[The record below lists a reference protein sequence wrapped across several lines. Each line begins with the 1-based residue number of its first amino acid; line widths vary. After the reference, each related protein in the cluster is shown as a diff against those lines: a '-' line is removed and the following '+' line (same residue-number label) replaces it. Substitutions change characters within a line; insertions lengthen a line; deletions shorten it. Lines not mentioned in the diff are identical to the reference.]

1 MDKENINVS
10 NYNHFF
16 WDKAIEATIIALI
29 ISTPLVF
36 YPYLVRI
43 FNPPKE
49 LAFNILVIIG
59 LMLWKLKMV
68 NKEEV
73 KITPSPLNL
82 PVLAFMVI
90 CPLSLLWSNS
100 PMVSL
105 LELPLFLAGPILYFI
120 VADNIHEEHQINR
133 LLTTLLII
141 SSLLGIYGIFQYNGI
156 DFAFWK
162 GNIARSQVFGLFGN
176 VNYFAEYLIV
186 PLPLAISL
194 FFTTRN
200 RTHKILLKVG
210 ILVMDGSCGNRLR
223 HI

>member
-1 MDKENINVS
+1 MEYKETNVIRHNQS
-10 NYNHFF
+10 SWAN
-16 WDKAIEATIIALI
+16 AIEATIIALI
-29 ISTPLVF
+29 ILTPLVF

-73 KITPSPLNL
+73 KIVPTPLNL
-82 PVLAFMVI
+82 PVLAFMLI

-120 VADNIHEEHQINR
+120 VANNVHDKHQINR
-133 LLTTLLII
+133 ILTSLLII
-141 SSLLGIYGIFQYNGI
+141 SSL
-156 DFAFWK
+156 
-162 GNIARSQVFGLFGN
+162 
-176 VNYFAEYLIV
+176 
-186 PLPLAISL
+186 
-194 FFTTRN
+194 
-200 RTHKILLKVG
+200 
-210 ILVMDGSCGNRLR
+210 
-223 HI
+223 